1 MSKADTA
8 MYRAKAC
15 CIAYQLRAVQGG
27 LMELGA
33 PTGRWN
39 MIVIYR
45 GKHCPVGARPVS
57 ST

>member
-1 MSKADTA
+1 M
-8 MYRAKAC
+8 C
-15 CIAYQLRAVQGG
+15 PVCQLCAAQGG

-45 GKHCPVGARPVS
+45 GKHCPVGARP
-57 ST
+57 